1 MLRIKLIAE
10 DQAEG
15 GHGFSLR
22 VRRQRSEQYLTSS
35 QTFAHFLRQKYGRPQ
50 QLQILLGSSDF
61 LGIAIRVPES
71 FGLSDFRR
79 TSLCPSRCVYLG
91 RVPAPA

>member
-1 MLRIKLIAE
+1 MQRIELIAE

-35 QTFAHFLRQKYGRPQ
+35 QTFAHFLRQK
-50 QLQILLGSSDF
+50 
-61 LGIAIRVPES
+61 
-71 FGLSDFRR
+71 
-79 TSLCPSRCVYLG
+79 
-91 RVPAPA
+91 